1 MSVIVLWQSADKALR
16 ELEKEGFVYEV
27 TFEQFW
33 KINTGIQRT
42 DSRAK
47 DISDR
52 ENNIYDQ
59 SPENGKT
66 LDISRQ
72 CVFGCKQSQRQCG
85 RRFWTRGRDSLGRK
99 AFKLVQGST
108 YTAMCSPC
116 CTRVSWKNE
125 CYFKKLSKTWAQ
137 TKSILPVP

>member
-33 KINTGIQRT
+33 KTNTGIQRT

-72 CVFGCKQSQRQCG
+72 CVFGCK
-85 RRFWTRGRDSLGRK
+85 
-99 AFKLVQGST
+99 
-108 YTAMCSPC
+108 
-116 CTRVSWKNE
+116 
-125 CYFKKLSKTWAQ
+125 
-137 TKSILPVP
+137 